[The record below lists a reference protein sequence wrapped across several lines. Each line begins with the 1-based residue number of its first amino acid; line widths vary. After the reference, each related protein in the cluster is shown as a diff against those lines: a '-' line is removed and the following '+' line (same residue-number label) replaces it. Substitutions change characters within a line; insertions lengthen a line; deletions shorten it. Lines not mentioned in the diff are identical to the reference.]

1 MKFTNRK
8 NRPFYKGGYVM
19 FGVILLSFFSYNYLI
34 SNSSLFQIHEVGV
47 FVLLVLLFLMYWY
60 KRAKYIEYD
69 STGLGLVFVSK
80 GVLLSEIRN
89 YREQRIE
96 FPKDKL
102 KRFRVKKIFLT
113 KKLYLYIYTHG
124 VVKKV
129 CFDISFLGS
138 KKTKALKMSL
148 NKIVQENSSNK

>member
-1 MKFTNRK
+1 MKFTNK
-8 NRPFYKGGYVM
+8 KSKPFYKAGYVVL
-19 FGVILLSFFSYNYLI
+19 GIILLSFFSYNYLI
-34 SNSSLFQIHEVGV
+34 SNSSLFQIHEIGV
-47 FVLLVLLFLMYWY
+47 FAVLVFLFLVYWN
-60 KRAKYIEYD
+60 KRAKHIEYD
-69 STGLGLVFVSK
+69 STGLGLVFISK

-102 KRFRVKKIFLT
+102 KRFRIKKVFFN
-113 KKLYLYIYTHG
+113 KKLYLYIRTHG

-129 CFDISFLGS
+129 CLDITFLGG

-148 NKIVQENSSNK
+148 NKIVQENSSN

>member
-1 MKFTNRK
+1 MKFTNK
-8 NRPFYKGGYVM
+8 KIKPFYKGGYVDL
-19 FGVILLSFFSYNYLI
+19 GVILLSFFSYNYLI
-34 SNSSLFQIHEVGV
+34 LNSSLFQIHEIGV
-47 FVLLVLLFLMYWY
+47 FSLLVFLILVFWY
-60 KRAKYIEYD
+60 KRAKHIEYD
-69 STGLGLVFVSK
+69 STGLGLVFISK

-102 KRFRVKKIFLT
+102 KRFRVKNLFFT

-129 CFDISFLGS
+129 CLDISFLGG